1 MFVCIINVLLYKYM
15 RREDKNNMIRE
26 AIKATRMRRKN
37 MQCKT
42 FRFKIDQSSLSRDQK
57 NSLKMYFIETKRLY
71 NHILNSIN
79 ESHIIPK
86 TGDYK
91 QFNTISYLDKD
102 RNRIDYDLQYICS
115 SVISDTIT
123 ILNDSLKGLSA
134 SKKKGHKAG
143 ALKFKSE
150 CNSVRLRQYG
160 TTHTIK
166 GNRIKIQG
174 IKKPIRVS
182 GLKQLQKYD
191 TIEYAMAN
199 LIYDGYDYFISL
211 ICYVPKENNIS
222 RDDVIGIDLGCE
234 TTVTISNGEKIKISI
249 EESER
254 LKHLQARLAMQKKR
268 SNNWYKTKSL
278 IRKEY
283 NHITNKKNDA
293 ANKLVHYLSSY
304 KTIVIQDDDISGWH
318 EKEGISRTVQHSS
331 IGRIKSKLKMKD
343 NVIVLDKWFP
353 TTKHCFG
360 CDNDINL
367 ELSDRTFKCPHCGC
381 EMDRDVHAACNMIEY
396 YKIYK
401 TLNPSGTAGSMP
413 RGMITY
419 KSYKNLLE
427 QEALRSSAAE

>member
-1 MFVCIINVLLYKYM
+1 MDRLL
-15 RREDKNNMIRE
+15 KNKMIKD
-26 AIKATRMRRKN
+26 AIKATRSRRKE

-42 FRFKIDQSSLSRDQK
+42 FRFKIDLSSLSKEQK

-71 NHILNSIN
+71 NYILNNMN
-79 ESHIIPK
+79 ETHIIPK

-91 QFNTISYLDKD
+91 QFKNISYLDKD
-102 RNRIDYDLQYICS
+102 KNRIDYTLQYIGS

-123 ILNDSLKGLSA
+123 ILNDSIKGLSA
-134 SKKKGHKAG
+134 SKKKGRKVG

-160 TTHTIK
+160 VTHTIK

-174 IKKPIRVS
+174 IKKPIRVN
-182 GLKQLQKYD
+182 GLKQLRGYD
-191 TIEYAMAN
+191 NIEYAMAN
-199 LIYDGYDYFISL
+199 LIYDGYDYFISI

-222 RDDVIGIDLGCE
+222 RDGIIGIDLGCE
-234 TTVTISNGEKIKISI
+234 STVTISNGAKIKITI

-254 LKHLQARLAMQKKR
+254 LKRLQARLATQKKR

-293 ANKLVHYLSSY
+293 SNKIVHYLSSY

-318 EKEGISRTVQHSS
+318 DKDGLSRTVQHSV

-353 TTKHCFG
+353 TTKHCFK
-360 CDNDINL
+360 CNNDVSL
-367 ELSDRTFKCPHCGC
+367 ELSDRVFKCPHCGC

-396 YKIYK
+396 YNIYK
-401 TLNPSGTAGSMP
+401 TLNPTCIGSMSKFNPAGTVGSMP

-419 KSYKNLLE
+419 KSYKNYLE
-427 QEALRSSAAE
+427 QEALRSLVSE

>member
-1 MFVCIINVLLYKYM
+1 MDRLL
-15 RREDKNNMIRE
+15 KNKMIKD
-26 AIKATRMRRKN
+26 AIKATRSRRKE

-42 FRFKIDQSSLSRDQK
+42 FRFKIDLSSLSKEQK

-71 NHILNSIN
+71 NHILNNIN
-79 ESHIIPK
+79 ETHIVPNP
-86 TGDYK
+86 GDYK
-91 QFNTISYLDKD
+91 QFKNISYLDKD
-102 RNRIDYDLQYICS
+102 KNRIDYTLQYIGS

-123 ILNDSLKGLSA
+123 ILNDSIKGLSA
-134 SKKKGHKAG
+134 SKKKGRKVG
-143 ALKFKSE
+143 ALRFKSE

-160 TTHTIK
+160 ITHTIK

-174 IKKPIRVS
+174 IKKPIRVN
-182 GLKQLQKYD
+182 GLKQLQRYD
-191 TIEYAMAN
+191 NIEYAMAN
-199 LIYDGYDYFISL
+199 LIYDGYDYFVSI

-222 RDDVIGIDLGCE
+222 RDGIIGIDLGCE
-234 TTVTISNGEKIKISI
+234 STVTISNGEKMKITI

-254 LKHLQARLAMQKKR
+254 LKRLQAQLATQKKR

-318 EKEGISRTVQHSS
+318 KKDGISRTVQHSA
-331 IGRIKSKLKMKD
+331 IGRIKSKLKTKD

-360 CDNDINL
+360 CGNDIDL
-367 ELSDRTFKCPHCGC
+367 ELNDRTFKCPHCGR

-396 YKIYK
+396 YNIYK
-401 TLNPSGTAGSMP
+401 TLNPAGTVGSMP
-413 RGMITY
+413 RGIITY
-419 KSYKNLLE
+419 KSYKKYLE
-427 QEALRSSAAE
+427 QEALWSSAAE

>member
-1 MFVCIINVLLYKYM
+1 MDRLL
-15 RREDKNNMIRE
+15 KNKMIKD
-26 AIKATRMRRKN
+26 AIKATRSRRKE

-42 FRFKIDQSSLSRDQK
+42 FRFKIDLSSLSKEQK
-57 NSLKMYFIETKRLY
+57 NLLKMYFIETKRLY
-71 NHILNSIN
+71 NHILNNIN
-79 ESHIIPK
+79 ETHIVPK

-91 QFNTISYLDKD
+91 QFKNISYLDKD
-102 RNRIDYDLQYICS
+102 KNRIDYTLQYIGS

-123 ILNDSLKGLSA
+123 ILNDSIKGLSA
-134 SKKKGHKAG
+134 SKKKGRKVG

-160 TTHTIK
+160 ITHTIK

-174 IKKPIRVS
+174 IKKPIRVN
-182 GLKQLQKYD
+182 GLKQIQKYD
-191 TIEYAMAN
+191 NIEYAMAN
-199 LIYDGYDYFISL
+199 LIYDGYDYFVSI

-222 RDDVIGIDLGCE
+222 RDGIIGIDLGCE
-234 TTVTISNGEKIKISI
+234 STVTISNGEKIKITI

-254 LKHLQARLAMQKKR
+254 LKRLQARLATQKKR

-318 EKEGISRTVQHSS
+318 KKKGISRTVQHSA
-331 IGRIKSKLKMKD
+331 IGRIKSKLKTKD

-360 CDNDINL
+360 CGNDIDL
-367 ELSDRTFKCPHCGC
+367 ELNDRTFKCPHCGC
-381 EMDRDVHAACNMIEY
+381 EMDRDVHAARNMIEY
-396 YKIYK
+396 YNIYK
-401 TLNPSGTAGSMP
+401 TLNPAGTVGSMP
-413 RGMITY
+413 REMITY
-419 KSYKNLLE
+419 KSYKNHLE
-427 QEALRSSAAE
+427 QEALWSSAAE